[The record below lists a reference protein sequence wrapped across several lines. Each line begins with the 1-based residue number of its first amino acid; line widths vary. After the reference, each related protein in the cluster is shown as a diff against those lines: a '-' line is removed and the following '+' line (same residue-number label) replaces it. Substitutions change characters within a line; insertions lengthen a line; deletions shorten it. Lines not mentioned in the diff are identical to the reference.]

1 MSNVNDDDI
10 YTCKATLSHTSEY
23 VLTSDR
29 ESGQGYVFVTGDSES
44 GQGSVPVTG

>member
-1 MSNVNDDDI
+1 MPNVNDDDI

-23 VLTSDR
+23 VLTSDS